1 MKNLICIIAGEPNS
15 INSEL
20 IGKIWKKKSTFKNL
34 DIFIIG
40 NYLLIKKQLKI
51 IGIKINIKKISKI
64 KKENFNKKLLI
75 YDVPLKFKNPF
86 KVGSKAKSE
95 YILKCFKL
103 ATGLAKKKKISGLI
117 NCPINKR
124 ETFGNNFIGITEFLA
139 KKEKVFG
146 KEAMI
151 IYNKNLSVC
160 PITTHIKVKKVSKQ
174 ISKKMIINKL
184 TTINHFFSK
193 KLRHKPK
200 IALLGLNP
208 HNDELRKNSEERK
221 IIIPVIKKLK
231 RKNISIYGPL
241 PSDTAFINPK
251 KDKFDIIVGMYHDQ
265 VLSPF
270 KALYKFDAINLTL
283 GLPYLRVSPDH
294 GVGRDIIRKK
304 IADPKSLLE
313 SIKFFKN
320 INVKA

>member
-1 MKNLICIIAGEPNS
+1 MNNLICIIAGEPNS

-20 IGKIWKKKSTFKNL
+20 IGKIWKKKNAFKNL
-34 DIFIIG
+34 NIFIIG
-40 NYLLIKKQLKI
+40 NYLLIKKQLNF
-51 IGIKINIKKISKI
+51 IGTKLNIKKISKLE
-64 KKENFNKKLLI
+64 KENFKKKLLV

-86 KVGSKAKSE
+86 EVNSKAKSR

-103 ATGLAKKKKISGLI
+103 AAELAKKKKISGLI

-160 PITTHIKVKKVSKQ
+160 PITTHIKIKKISKQ
-174 ISKKMIINKL
+174 ISKRLIANKL
-184 TTINHFFSK
+184 ITINQFFLK
-193 KLRHKPK
+193 KLKYKPK

-208 HNDELRKNSEERK
+208 HNDELRENSEERK

-231 RKNISIYGPL
+231 KKKISIHGPL
-241 PSDTAFINPK
+241 PADTAFINLK

-270 KALYKFDAINLTL
+270 KALYGFDAVNLTV

-294 GVGRDIIRKK
+294 GIGRDIIKK
-304 IADPKSLLE
+304 NVADPKSLLE

-320 INVKA
+320 INVRT

>member
-1 MKNLICIIAGEPNS
+1 MNNLICIIAGEPNS

-20 IGKIWKKKSTFKNL
+20 IGKIWKKKNTFKNL
-34 DIFIIG
+34 NIFVIG
-40 NYLLIKKQLKI
+40 NYLLIKKQLKLV
-51 IGIKINIKKISKI
+51 GIKLNIKKISKI
-64 KKENFNKKLLI
+64 KKENFKKKLLI

-86 KVGSKAKSE
+86 KVSSKAKSK
-95 YILKCFKL
+95 YILKSFKL
-103 ATGLAKKKKISGLI
+103 AVELARKKKISGLI
-117 NCPINKR
+117 NCPINKK

-174 ISKKMIINKL
+174 ISKKLITNKL
-184 TTINHFFSK
+184 ITINQFFSK
-193 KLRHKPK
+193 KLKYKPK
-200 IALLGLNP
+200 IGLLGLNP
-208 HNDELRKNSEERK
+208 HNDELRENSEERK
-221 IIIPVIKKLK
+221 IIIPVIKNLK
-231 RKNISIYGPL
+231 KKRISVHGPL
-241 PSDTAFINPK
+241 PADTAFINIK
-251 KDKFDIIVGMYHDQ
+251 KDKFDILVGMYHDQ

-283 GLPYLRVSPDH
+283 GLPYIRVSPDH
-294 GVGRDIIRKK
+294 GIGRDIIKK
-304 IADPKSLLE
+304 NVANPKSLLE

-320 INVKA
+320 INVRT